1 MKEQY
6 DYCII
11 DLKRGEVVLY
21 DQDKSHNVSPLDNE
35 VLLTCN
41 VSFDEHNNLVLEG
54 EPLIY
59 ELAMER
65 TKVDELT
72 HKPCKRFVNHYEP
85 GKLARLFGA
94 KPYDYVYG
102 WWAYYQKEK
111 MKYVMNNY
119 KIKLL

>member
-11 DLKRGEVVLY
+11 DLKRSEVILY

-35 VLLTCN
+35 VLLTCK

-59 ELAMER
+59 EISIER
-65 TKVDELT
+65 TKVDELV

-85 GKLARLFGA
+85 GKIARFFGA
-94 KPYDYVYG
+94 KPFDYVHG

-111 MKYVMNNY
+111 VKYVMNNY